1 MLRKIIQSALIA
13 VFCLPAFICFAQYK
27 PTPHRQPSGDEIA
40 VDGPGYYGKAGATYV
55 LTKDITS
62 PASPIFLGKDVTLD
76 LNGYTIRYADG
87 NYNHIAN
94 SGFEE
99 GITGWDI
106 SRAPGAK
113 VVNTEE
119 VHVFVGKKLLSLEP
133 GDEIRSPYVYLPKAD
148 RSYIAMCGVTGRNSF
163 ELRDPV
169 KEMQVSVFVED
180 EKGNEVRCITEYA
193 DGKLLSSPVE
203 KRSPRLGGGYVF
215 AHLNKLPAGKYRI
228 RVRADSD
235 CLVDEIDIRPAF
247 DAGIGIVGR
256 TYAMGH
262 YDHISGVNKYA
273 AFFDYTEDPQKGT
286 PLPGIPVANGRGTV
300 TIKNGSIENGVEGA
314 ISWGVQSTADEVKV
328 VLENLKIV
336 TSGINTIAVDVPQAT
351 IVSCKFD
358 VKSPFIISRHGSSFY
373 AVDIRG
379 QDAPSEVSF
388 SEFYGGQGC
397 LVFKGK
403 HSSIHHNY
411 FANRQMVTNHYSIMA
426 MGDSS
431 KIFNNIIEPEVG
443 SGIEIYRQRY
453 IDIFNNTIK
462 IRSSPPTCEYGH
474 EEYSTAAI
482 RIADYNAKPGS
493 KNGCVGNRF
502 YSNKIMITVANQP
515 KPDNYIPMSWAVYY
529 SASGGDNYIFGN
541 DIIVD
546 HLDPDSKALAAA
558 FYVCGGTGGFGG
570 EFYNNRITT
579 NVPAAWLATPYGGTA
594 NTKMYNNTIIRS
606 SRPNPK
612 FKAIRMGWAERDDSF
627 AKNIEFRSNEV
638 RGAAFDIDVTDQP
651 HSYTL
656 YWTLETLVKD
666 KKGNPVKEADIVIL
680 DKNKADVF
688 KGKTDGNG
696 RLETTL
702 QAASVNGKE
711 NASLSPFTV
720 ISGNAK
726 KEIRLTEDS
735 KLTLIR

>member
-1 MLRKIIQSALIA
+1 MLRKIIHSGLIA
-13 VFCLPAFICFAQYK
+13 IFCLPSFIGLAQYK
-27 PTPHRQPSGDEIA
+27 PTTHRQPSGDEIP
-40 VDGPGYYGKAGATYV
+40 VDRPGYYGKAGATYV
-55 LTKDITS
+55 LTKDISS
-62 PASPIFLGKDVTLD
+62 PASAIFLGKDVTLD

-87 NYNHIAN
+87 KYGHIAN

-106 SRAPGAK
+106 SRAPGAE

-119 VHVFVGKKLLSLEP
+119 VHVFVGKKLLSLQP
-133 GDEIRSPYVYLPKAD
+133 GDEVRSAYVYLPVAD
-148 RSYIAMCGVTGRNSF
+148 RSYIAMCGITGRNSF

-180 EKGNEVRCITEYA
+180 EKGNEVRCVTEYA
-193 DGKLLSSPVE
+193 EGKLGSSPVE

-247 DAGIGIVGR
+247 DAGIGIVGK

-262 YDHISGVNKYA
+262 YDHLFQSKYA

-286 PLPGIPVANGRGTV
+286 PLPGIPVAEGRGTV

-314 ISWGVQSTADEVKV
+314 ISYGIQSTADDVKV
-328 VLENLKIV
+328 ILENLSIS
-336 TSGINTIAVDVPQAT
+336 TAGINTIAVDVPQAT
-351 IVSCKFD
+351 IVNCKFD
-358 VKSPFIISRHGSSFY
+358 VKSPFIINRHGSSFY
-373 AVDIRG
+373 AVDLRG
-379 QDAPSEVSF
+379 SAPSEVSF

-403 HSSIHHNY
+403 HSSVHHNY

-431 KIFNNIIEPEVG
+431 KIFNNKINPEVG
-443 SGIEIYRQRY
+443 SGIEIFRQSY
-453 IDIFNNTIK
+453 IDIFNNTIN
-462 IRSSPPTCEYGH
+462 IHSSPPTCEYGH

-482 RIADYNAKPGS
+482 RMADYNARPGD
-493 KNGCVGNRF
+493 KNGCIGNRF
-502 YSNKIMITVANQP
+502 YSNKITITVKNHP

-529 SASGGDNYIFGN
+529 SASAGDNYIFGN
-541 DIIVD
+541 DIEVN

-558 FYVCGGTGGFGG
+558 FYVCGGTRGFGG
-570 EFYNNRITT
+570 QFYNNRIIT

-594 NTKMYNNTIIRS
+594 NTKLYNNTIIRS
-606 SRPNPK
+606 SQPNPK
-612 FKAIRMGWAERDDSF
+612 FKAIRMGWSERDDCF
-627 AKNIEFRSNEV
+627 AKGVELRSNEV
-638 RGAAFDIDVTDQP
+638 RGAAFDVEATDQE
-651 HSYTL
+651 HSYAV
-656 YWTLETLVKD
+656 YWTLEAMVKD
-666 KKGNPVKEADIVIL
+666 KKGSPVKDADIVIL
-680 DKNKADVF
+680 DKNKTPVF
-688 KGKTDGNG
+688 QGKADGNG
-696 RLETTL
+696 RLSTEL
-702 QAASVNGKE
+702 LASSVNGKE
-711 NASLSPFTV
+711 NMSLSPFTV

-726 KEIRLTEDS
+726 KEIRLTGNS
-735 KLTLIR
+735 SVTLIR